1 MNRFLNLL
9 LALTGAALMS
19 CSSNAPAPSAEREPA
34 ALSPGL
40 ASRRVWRADDPLLK
54 RGDLTV
60 WKLKDLAQAK
70 DFETLERLFNNGVS
84 LDRLPVGYAAGTG
97 ARVLGMPTE
106 AGLTLIDNLTGLNW
120 RGKIFFESKDPKSSH
135 GLNRIRRI
143 MNGDR
148 VPIVPMAAFTTRL
161 LPRHELVPE
170 ATSNLVILNYTN
182 PLTLPYWQE
191 RVLTKIQVY
200 DIMVAVPG
208 KYGPVY
214 VGKTWLGSYNE
225 NGEFRA
231 FNPGELIAW
240 YFLDFNQGALDEQ
253 MSRHWD
259 DSPEDPIDYR
269 SKR

>member
-1 MNRFLNLL
+1 MIKRL
-9 LALTGAALMS
+9 LMS
-19 CSSNAPAPSAEREPA
+19 SVGLILYFGLGCSLAPVGADRTPASER
-34 ALSPGL
+34 SS
-40 ASRRVWRADDPLLK
+40 SRSKVWRASDPALK

-60 WKLKDLAQAK
+60 WKLKELAQNK
-70 DFETLERLFNNGVS
+70 DFETLERLFKSGVS

-120 RGKIFFESKDPKSSH
+120 RGKIFFESKDPKASH

-148 VPIVPMAAFTTRL
+148 VPIVPMAAFETRL
-161 LPRHELVPE
+161 MSRHELVPE
-170 ATSNLVILNYTN
+170 VTSNFVILNYTH
-182 PLTLPYWQE
+182 PLTVPYWQE
-191 RVLTKIQVY
+191 RILTKIQVY

-225 NGEFRA
+225 SGEFRA
-231 FNPGELIAW
+231 YNPSELIAW

-253 MSRHWD
+253 MSHHWD
-259 DSPEDPIDYR
+259 DSPESPIDYR
-269 SKR
+269 LKK